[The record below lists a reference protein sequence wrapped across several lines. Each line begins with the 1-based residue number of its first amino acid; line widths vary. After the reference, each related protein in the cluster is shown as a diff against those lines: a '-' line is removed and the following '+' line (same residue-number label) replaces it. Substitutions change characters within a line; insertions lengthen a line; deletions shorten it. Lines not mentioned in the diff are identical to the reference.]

1 MFLASYNFALPRKDF
16 DDPSFEGFNLR
27 EPLNFEAAEQALGF
41 VARSNYESGQNSAWG
56 EQVFPRFING
66 TGLESGL
73 SQLSVWRDIEA
84 LMAFTY
90 SGVHANALKHSHH
103 WNRERQWPACV
114 LWWVD
119 EDRLPTWS
127 EAVERFEY
135 LHDNGPSDYAFD
147 FKVPFDPDGQPA
159 IIDRSVVKA
168 LKAYNARGQRAQ
180 MAAVLTMK
188 V

>member
-1 MFLASYNFALPRKDF
+1 MYLASYNFGLPRKSLE
-16 DDPSFEGFNLR
+16 DPSFEGFNLR

-41 VARSNYESGQNSAWG
+41 VARSKYDSDESGAWG
-56 EQVFPRFING
+56 EQVFPRFIKG
-66 TGLESGL
+66 SGLESGL
-73 SQLSVWRDIEA
+73 SQLSVWRDIET

-90 SGVHANALKHSHH
+90 SGVHANALKHGHH
-103 WNRERQWPACV
+103 WNRKREWPAVV

-135 LHDNGPSDYAFD
+135 LHDNGPSAFAFD
-147 FKVPFDPDGQPA
+147 FKVPFDSDGRPA
-159 IIDRSVVKA
+159 TIDRSTVKA
-168 LKAYNARGQRAQ
+168 LKAYNARGQREKLT
-180 MAAVLTMK
+180 AVLAMK